1 MPKILMEAQINK
13 PFDHWVGVFDADK
26 EVLLANG
33 FTPIYRGHKLDD
45 PNSIVVLMAGDPSK
59 LEAFMSQPEKA
70 KMIEESGHIVE
81 TMKISVLS
89 E

>member
-26 EVLLANG
+26 EALLANG
-33 FTPIYRGHKLDD
+33 FTPIYRGHNLDH
-45 PNSIVVLMAGDPSK
+45 PNTIVVLMAGDPSK
-59 LEAFMSQPEKA
+59 LEALMSQPEKA
-70 KMIEESGHIVE
+70 KMIEESSHMVE

-89 E
+89 D

>member
-1 MPKILMEAQINK
+1 M
-13 PFDHWVGVFDADK
+13 ADK
-26 EVLLANG
+26 DDQLANV
-33 FTPIYRGHKLDD
+33 FTPIYRGHKPDS

-89 E
+89 VYRPRL

>member
-1 MPKILMEAQINK
+1 MPKILMESQINK
-13 PFDHWVGVFDADK
+13 PFEHWVGVFDADK
-26 EVLLANG
+26 DDQLANS

-45 PNSIVVLMAGDPSK
+45 PSTIVVLMSGDLSK

-70 KMIEESGHIVE
+70 KLIEESGHMVE

-89 E
+89 D

>member
-13 PFDHWVGVFDADK
+13 PFEHQVGVFDADK
-26 EVLLANG
+26 DDQLVNG

-45 PNSIVVLMAGDPSK
+45 PSTIFVLMAGDPSK

-70 KMIEESGHIVE
+70 KMIEESGHMVE

-89 E
+89 D

>member
-33 FTPIYRGHKLDD
+33 FTQIYRGHKLDD

-59 LEAFMSQPEKA
+59 LGAFMSQPEKA
-70 KMIEESGHIVE
+70 KMIEESGHMVE

-89 E
+89 D

>member
-1 MPKILMEAQINK
+1 MPKILMEAQLSK
-13 PFDHWVGVFDADK
+13 GFDHWVGFFDGDK
-26 EVLLANG
+26 DEQLASG

-45 PNSIVVLMAGDPSK
+45 PNTIVVLMAGDPSK

-70 KMIEESGHIVE
+70 KMIEESGHMVE

-89 E
+89 D

>member
-1 MPKILMEAQINK
+1 MPKILMEAQIKK

-33 FTPIYRGHKLDD
+33 FTTIYRGHKLDD

-70 KMIEESGHIVE
+70 KLIEESGHMVE

-89 E
+89 D

>member
-1 MPKILMEAQINK
+1 MPKILMEAQIKK
-13 PFDHWVGVFDADK
+13 PFDPWVGVFDADK

-33 FTPIYRGHKLDD
+33 FTTIYRGHKLDD

-70 KMIEESGHIVE
+70 KMIEESGYMVE

-89 E
+89 D

>member
-13 PFDHWVGVFDADK
+13 LFEHWVGVFDADK
-26 EVLLANG
+26 DDQLANG

-45 PNSIVVLMAGDPSK
+45 PGTIVLLMEGDPSK

-70 KMIEESGHIVE
+70 KMIEESGHMVE

-89 E
+89 D

>member
-1 MPKILMEAQINK
+1 MPKILMEAHIKK

-33 FTPIYRGHKLDD
+33 FTSIYRGHKLDD
-45 PNSIVVLMAGDPSK
+45 PNSIVILMAGDPSK

-70 KMIEESGHIVE
+70 KMIEESGHMVE

-89 E
+89 D

>member
-1 MPKILMEAQINK
+1 MPKILMEAQLSK
-13 PFDHWVGVFDADK
+13 SFEHWVAIFDGDK
-26 EVLLANG
+26 NDQLANG

-45 PNSIVVLMAGDPSK
+45 PNSIVVLMAGEPSK

-70 KMIEESGHIVE
+70 KMIEESGHMVE

-89 E
+89 D

>member
-1 MPKILMEAQINK
+1 MPKILMEAQIKK

-33 FTPIYRGHKLDD
+33 FTTIYRGHKLDD
-45 PNSIVVLMAGDPSK
+45 PNSIVILMEGDPSK

-70 KMIEESGHIVE
+70 KLIEESGHMVE

-89 E
+89 D

>member
-1 MPKILMEAQINK
+1 MPKILLEAQLSK
-13 PFDHWVGVFDADK
+13 GFDHWVGFFDADK
-26 EVLLANG
+26 DEQLASG

-45 PNSIVVLMAGDPSK
+45 PSTIVVLMEGDPSK

-70 KMIEESGHIVE
+70 KLIEEAGHVVE

-89 E
+89 D

>member
-13 PFDHWVGVFDADK
+13 PFEHWVGVFDADK
-26 EVLLANG
+26 DDQLANG

-45 PNSIVVLMAGDPSK
+45 PSTIVVLMSGDPSK

-70 KMIEESGHIVE
+70 KLIEESGHMVE
-81 TMKISVLS
+81 TIKISVLS
-89 E
+89 D

>member
-33 FTPIYRGHKLDD
+33 FTQIYRGHKLDD

-59 LEAFMSQPEKA
+59 LEAFMSQPEQA
-70 KMIEESGHIVE
+70 KTIEEAGHIVE
-81 TMKISVLS
+81 TTKVTVLS
-89 E
+89 D

>member
-26 EVLLANG
+26 EAQLASG
-33 FTPIYRGHKLDD
+33 FTLIYRGHKVDD

-59 LEAFMSQPEKA
+59 LEAFMSQREKA
-70 KMIEESGHIVE
+70 KMIEESGHMVE

-89 E
+89 D

>member
-26 EVLLANG
+26 DDQLANG

-45 PNSIVVLMAGDPSK
+45 PSAIVVMMEGDPSK
-59 LEAFMSQPEKA
+59 LEAFMSQPEKEKLIKEA
-70 KMIEESGHIVE
+70 GHLVE
-81 TMKISVLS
+81 TMTVKVLS
-89 E
+89 D

>member
-1 MPKILMEAQINK
+1 MPKILMEAQLSK
-13 PFDHWVGVFDADK
+13 SFEHWVGVFDGDK
-26 EVLLANG
+26 DDQLANG

-59 LEAFMSQPEKA
+59 LEAFMSQPKKA
-70 KMIEESGHIVE
+70 KMIEESGYMVE

-89 E
+89 D

>member
-33 FTPIYRGHKLDD
+33 FTTIYRGHKLDD
-45 PNSIVVLMAGDPSK
+45 PNTIVVLMAGDPSK
-59 LEAFMSQPEKA
+59 LEALMSQPEKA
-70 KMIEESGHIVE
+70 KMIEESGHMVE

-89 E
+89 D